1 MLEPK
6 LVKAGALTLGAI
18 LISVATN
25 GETFVTSF
33 LFLLFGAGL
42 VFASQTLWP

>member
-1 MLEPK
+1 MEPK
-6 LVKAGALTLGAI
+6 HVKAGALTLGAMI
-18 LISVATN
+18 LAFAVN

-33 LFLLFGAGL
+33 LALLFGAGL